1 MYLCKLQKCVVSA
14 KANLQP
20 NRQKRKKMKYKKI
33 ILGVALAL
41 ACFSSQ
47 NANALTETK
56 VKKTET
62 QTAAPNVY
70 WTDGYGRVSYTTN
83 SILSPVVKIA
93 LKEFAGDMKAVTG
106 FEAKEKSSAP
116 IQIYQLDQLTNKEFS
131 AVEKLGAPLHLIIT
145 AKDAFYIG
153 TRKGKLI
160 VIGSNARGTA
170 YAIMKLSEL
179 AGVSPLAAW
188 NDLQPAQRKSLYTPV
203 DQQWIEV
210 PRIEFRGLALN
221 NSQWMKPQNYSR
233 IARLMLRLRANTL
246 WQVDG
251 KHEAAYN
258 KAVVDSF
265 DICVAENYKVTE
277 FVGKKHKKKHRKT
290 IENVKLVCSDA
301 QMEMSNLS
309 PGLLLEMLNSKD
321 YLESKNA
328 QHGKSHRSE
337 AHNDEDCAWIANVTN
352 PKQSTFQLAMMMNLA
367 WNKNALKAG
376 CKTYIQNTL
385 NAFFGAI
392 TGKKIMP
399 LMEEYYRLTSI
410 RHSAYMA
417 MPYGDTEF
425 HSGEFGNELE
435 RFLYRYDLLKAKTES
450 IERML
455 PQNQKDGFFEVVKY
469 PIFLAAFVAEK
480 ELEAQEARHI
490 ARPGLFNKDDEAKA
504 AAAVSIEAYNKLK
517 QLNAYYSR
525 IRNGKWKDFILTNG
539 AEMQA
544 PQIPGTLPAADIK
557 RLKADAFDRNNDLKP
572 LSVVTSDIIAKNAWE
587 WSKATESPL
596 AKAAVRGAEK
606 ITLRPLLGHSGKAVK
621 LPKGASLSYDFYSE
635 MSGDARFTI
644 AVVPCFLN
652 AVKDMR
658 VSVSIDRAEPV
669 ICQLKEVY
677 NSKDWKFDL
686 WRGQTLKSFY
696 VTLPGGTHNVTIK
709 ALDDNVMIDQ
719 WVLDYDVD
727 REYYVFPVAK

>member
-1 MYLCKLQKCVVSA
+1 M
-14 KANLQP
+14 
-20 NRQKRKKMKYKKI
+20 
-33 ILGVALAL
+33 AL
-41 ACFSSQ
+41 ACFSSL

-62 QTAAPNVY
+62 QAAAPNVY

-83 SILSPVVKIA
+83 SIISPVVKIA

-106 FEAKEKSSAP
+106 FDAKEKSGAP

-251 KHEAAYN
+251 RHEAAYN

-321 YLESKNA
+321 YLENKNA

-337 AHNDEDCAWIANVTN
+337 AHYNEDCAWIANITN

-469 PIFLAAFVAEK
+469 PIFLAALVAEK

-504 AAAVSIEAYNKLK
+504 AAAVSIDAYSKLK

-557 RLKADAFDRNNDLKP
+557 QLKLDAFDRSNDLKP
-572 LSVVTSDIIAKNAWE
+572 LSVVAGDIIAKNAYE

-596 AKAAVRGAEK
+596 AQAAVRGAEK
-606 ITLRPLLGHSGKAVK
+606 ITVRPLLGHSGKAVK
-621 LPKGASLSYDFYSE
+621 LPKGASLSYDFYCDK
-635 MSGDARFTI
+635 SGDARFTI
-644 AVVPCFLN
+644 AAIPCFLN

-658 VSVSIDRAEPV
+658 VSVSIDRGEPV

-677 NSKDWKFDL
+677 NSKDWQFDL

-696 VTLPGGTHNVTIK
+696 VTLPGGSHNVTIK

>member
-1 MYLCKLQKCVVSA
+1 
-14 KANLQP
+14 
-20 NRQKRKKMKYKKI
+20 
-33 ILGVALAL
+33 
-41 ACFSSQ
+41 
-47 NANALTETK
+47 
-56 VKKTET
+56 
-62 QTAAPNVY
+62 
-70 WTDGYGRVSYTTN
+70 
-83 SILSPVVKIA
+83 
-93 LKEFAGDMKAVTG
+93 
-106 FEAKEKSSAP
+106 
-116 IQIYQLDQLTNKEFS
+116 
-131 AVEKLGAPLHLIIT
+131 
-145 AKDAFYIG
+145 
-153 TRKGKLI
+153 
-160 VIGSNARGTA
+160 
-170 YAIMKLSEL
+170 
-179 AGVSPLAAW
+179 
-188 NDLQPAQRKSLYTPV
+188 
-203 DQQWIEV
+203 
-210 PRIEFRGLALN
+210 
-221 NSQWMKPQNYSR
+221 
-233 IARLMLRLRANTL
+233 
-246 WQVDG
+246 
-251 KHEAAYN
+251 
-258 KAVVDSF
+258 
-265 DICVAENYKVTE
+265 
-277 FVGKKHKKKHRKT
+277 
-290 IENVKLVCSDA
+290 
-301 QMEMSNLS
+301 
-309 PGLLLEMLNSKD
+309 
-321 YLESKNA
+321 
-328 QHGKSHRSE
+328 
-337 AHNDEDCAWIANVTN
+337 
-352 PKQSTFQLAMMMNLA
+352 MMMNLA

-376 CKTYIQNTL
+376 CKTYIQNAL
-385 NAFFGAI
+385 NSFFGAV

-490 ARPGLFNKDDEAKA
+490 ARPGLFNQDDEAKA
-504 AAAVSIEAYNKLK
+504 AAAVSIEAYNNLK

-539 AEMQA
+539 TEMQA

-596 AKAAVRGAEK
+596 AQAAVRGAEK
-606 ITLRPLLGHSGKAVK
+606 ITVRPLLGHSSKAVK

-669 ICQLKEVY
+669 ICHLKEVY

-719 WVLDYDVD
+719 WG
-727 REYYVFPVAK
+727 RSEERR

>member
-1 MYLCKLQKCVVSA
+1 
-14 KANLQP
+14 
-20 NRQKRKKMKYKKI
+20 MKYKKI

-62 QTAAPNVY
+62 QAAAPNVY

-367 WNKNALKAG
+367 WNKDALKAG
-376 CKTYIQNTL
+376 CTTYIQNAL
-385 NAFFGAI
+385 NAFFGAV

-504 AAAVSIEAYNKLK
+504 AAAVSIDAYNNLK

-544 PQIPGTLPAADIK
+544 PQIPGTLPATDIK

-596 AKAAVRGAEK
+596 AQAAVRGAEK

-621 LPKGASLSYDFYSE
+621 LPKGASLSYDFYCDK
-635 MSGDARFTI
+635 SGDARFTI
-644 AVVPCFLN
+644 AVIPCFLN
-652 AVKDMR
+652 AVKNMR
-658 VSVSIDRAEPV
+658 VSVSIDRGEPV

-696 VTLPGGTHNVTIK
+696 VTLPDGSHNVTIK

>member
-1 MYLCKLQKCVVSA
+1 MCSFSKMRIY
-14 KANLQP
+14 
-20 NRQKRKKMKYKKI
+20 NRTDKNGRKMNYKKI

-41 ACFSSQ
+41 ACFSSL
-47 NANALTETK
+47 NANALTESK

-62 QTAAPNVY
+62 QTVAPNVY

-83 SILSPVVKIA
+83 SIISPVVKIA

-106 FEAKEKSSAP
+106 FEAKEKNGAP

-145 AKDAFYIG
+145 GKDAFYIG
-153 TRKGKLI
+153 TRKKKVV

-179 AGVSPLAAW
+179 AGVSPLMAW

-203 DQQWIEV
+203 DQQWIEI

-328 QHGKSHRSE
+328 QRGKSHRSE
-337 AHNDEDCAWIANVTN
+337 AHNDEDCAWIANITN
-352 PKQSTFQLAMMMNLA
+352 PKQSTFQFAMMMNLA

-385 NAFFGAI
+385 NAFFGGI
-392 TGKKIMP
+392 TGRKIMP

-417 MPYGDTEF
+417 MPYGDTKF

-455 PQNQKDGFFEVVKY
+455 PQNQKDCFFEVVKY

-490 ARPGLFNKDDEAKA
+490 ARPGLFNKDDEAKT
-504 AAAVSIEAYNKLK
+504 AAAVSIDAYNKLK

-557 RLKADAFDRNNDLKP
+557 RLKADAFDRSNDLKP
-572 LSVVTSDIIAKNAWE
+572 LSVVTGDIIAKNAWE

-596 AKAAVRGAEK
+596 AQAEVRGAEK
-606 ITLRPLLGHSGKAVK
+606 ITVRPLLGHSGKAVK
-621 LPKGASLSYDFYSE
+621 LPKGASLSYDFYSDK
-635 MSGDARFTI
+635 SGDARFTI

-658 VSVSIDRAEPV
+658 VSVSIDRGEPV

-696 VTLPGGTHNVTIK
+696 VTLPGGSHNVTIK

>member
-1 MYLCKLQKCVVSA
+1 M
-14 KANLQP
+14 
-20 NRQKRKKMKYKKI
+20 
-33 ILGVALAL
+33 
-41 ACFSSQ
+41 
-47 NANALTETK
+47 
-56 VKKTET
+56 
-62 QTAAPNVY
+62 
-70 WTDGYGRVSYTTN
+70 
-83 SILSPVVKIA
+83 
-93 LKEFAGDMKAVTG
+93 
-106 FEAKEKSSAP
+106 
-116 IQIYQLDQLTNKEFS
+116 
-131 AVEKLGAPLHLIIT
+131 
-145 AKDAFYIG
+145 
-153 TRKGKLI
+153 
-160 VIGSNARGTA
+160 
-170 YAIMKLSEL
+170 
-179 AGVSPLAAW
+179 
-188 NDLQPAQRKSLYTPV
+188 
-203 DQQWIEV
+203 
-210 PRIEFRGLALN
+210 
-221 NSQWMKPQNYSR
+221 
-233 IARLMLRLRANTL
+233 
-246 WQVDG
+246 
-251 KHEAAYN
+251 
-258 KAVVDSF
+258 
-265 DICVAENYKVTE
+265 
-277 FVGKKHKKKHRKT
+277 
-290 IENVKLVCSDA
+290 KLVCSDA

-321 YLESKNA
+321 YMESKNA
-328 QHGKSHRSE
+328 QRGKSHRSE
-337 AHNDEDCAWIANVTN
+337 AHNDEDCAWIANITN
-352 PKQSTFQLAMMMNLA
+352 PKQSTFQFAMMMNLA

-376 CKTYIQNTL
+376 CKTYIQNSL
-385 NAFFGAI
+385 NAFFGGI
-392 TGKKIMP
+392 TGRKIMP

-417 MPYGDTEF
+417 MPYGDTKF

-455 PQNQKDGFFEVVKY
+455 PQNQKDCFFEVVKY

-504 AAAVSIEAYNKLK
+504 AAAVSIDAYNKLK

-557 RLKADAFDRNNDLKP
+557 RLKADAFDRSNDLKP
-572 LSVVTSDIIAKNAWE
+572 LSVVTGDIIAKNAWE

-596 AKAAVRGAEK
+596 AQAEVRGAEK
-606 ITLRPLLGHSGKAVK
+606 ITVRPLLGHSGKAVK

-635 MSGDARFTI
+635 KSGDARFTI
-644 AVVPCFLN
+644 AVLPCFLN

-658 VSVSIDRAEPV
+658 VSVSIDRGEPV

-696 VTLPGGTHNVTIK
+696 VTLPGGSHNVTIK
-709 ALDDNVMIDQ
+709 ALDDNVLIDQ

-727 REYYVFPVAK
+727 REYYVFPVEK

>member
-1 MYLCKLQKCVVSA
+1 
-14 KANLQP
+14 
-20 NRQKRKKMKYKKI
+20 MKYKKI

-62 QTAAPNVY
+62 QAAAPNVY

-376 CKTYIQNTL
+376 CKTYIQNAL
-385 NAFFGAI
+385 NSFFGAV

-399 LMEEYYRLTSI
+399 LMEEYYSLTSI

-504 AAAVSIEAYNKLK
+504 AAAVSIDAYNKLK

-539 AEMQA
+539 TEMQA
-544 PQIPGTLPAADIK
+544 PQIPGTLPASDIK

-596 AKAAVRGAEK
+596 AQAAVRGAEK
-606 ITLRPLLGHSGKAVK
+606 ITVRPLLGHSSKAVK

-635 MSGDARFTI
+635 LSGDARFTI

-652 AVKDMR
+652 AVKNMR
-658 VSVSIDRAEPV
+658 VSVSIDRGEPV

>member
-1 MYLCKLQKCVVSA
+1 
-14 KANLQP
+14 
-20 NRQKRKKMKYKKI
+20 MKYKKI

-62 QTAAPNVY
+62 QTAASNVY

-188 NDLQPAQRKSLYTPV
+188 NDLQPAQRKSLYTLV

-337 AHNDEDCAWIANVTN
+337 AHNNEDCAWIANVTN

-376 CKTYIQNTL
+376 CKTYIQNAL
-385 NAFFGAI
+385 NSFFGAV
-392 TGKKIMP
+392 TGRKIMP

-504 AAAVSIEAYNKLK
+504 AAAVSIDAYSKLK

-544 PQIPGTLPAADIK
+544 PQIPGTLPATDIK

-596 AKAAVRGAEK
+596 AQAAVRGAEK

-644 AVVPCFLN
+644 AVIPCFLN

-669 ICQLKEVY
+669 ICHLKEVY

>member
-1 MYLCKLQKCVVSA
+1 MCSFSKKRIY
-14 KANLQP
+14 
-20 NRQKRKKMKYKKI
+20 NRTDKNGRKMKYKKI

-47 NANALTETK
+47 NANALTESK

-62 QTAAPNVY
+62 QAAAPNVY

-83 SILSPVVKIA
+83 SIISPVVKIA

-106 FEAKEKSSAP
+106 FEAKEKNGAP

-145 AKDAFYIG
+145 GKDAFYIG
-153 TRKGKLI
+153 TRKKKVI

-179 AGVSPLAAW
+179 AGVSPLMAW

-328 QHGKSHRSE
+328 QRSKSHRSE
-337 AHNDEDCAWIANVTN
+337 AHNDEDCAWIANITN

-385 NAFFGAI
+385 NAFFGGI
-392 TGKKIMP
+392 TGRKIMP

-417 MPYGDTEF
+417 MPYGDTKF

-455 PQNQKDGFFEVVKY
+455 PQNQKDCFFEVVKY

-504 AAAVSIEAYNKLK
+504 AAAVSIDAYNKLK

-557 RLKADAFDRNNDLKP
+557 RLKADAFDRSNDLKP

-596 AKAAVRGAEK
+596 AQAEVRGAEK
-606 ITLRPLLGHSGKAVK
+606 ITVRPLLGHSGKAVK
-621 LPKGASLSYDFYSE
+621 LPKGASLSYDFYSDK
-635 MSGDARFTI
+635 SGDARFTI

-652 AVKDMR
+652 AVRDMR
-658 VSVSIDRAEPV
+658 VSVSIDRGEPV

-696 VTLPGGTHNVTIK
+696 VTLPGGSHNVTIK

>member
-1 MYLCKLQKCVVSA
+1 MCSFSKKRIY
-14 KANLQP
+14 
-20 NRQKRKKMKYKKI
+20 NRTDKNGRKMKYKKI

-47 NANALTETK
+47 NANALTESK

-62 QTAAPNVY
+62 QTVAPNVY

-83 SILSPVVKIA
+83 SIISPVVKIA

-106 FEAKEKSSAP
+106 FEAKEKNGAP

-145 AKDAFYIG
+145 GKDAFYIG
-153 TRKGKLI
+153 TRKKKVI

-179 AGVSPLAAW
+179 AGVSPLMAW

-203 DQQWIEV
+203 DQQWIEI

-328 QHGKSHRSE
+328 QRGKSHRSE
-337 AHNDEDCAWIANVTN
+337 AHNDEDCAWIANITN
-352 PKQSTFQLAMMMNLA
+352 PKLSTFQFAMMMNLA

-376 CKTYIQNTL
+376 CKTYIQSTL
-385 NAFFGAI
+385 NAYFGAI
-392 TGKKIMP
+392 TGRKIMP
-399 LMEEYYRLTSI
+399 LMEEYYRLTNI

-417 MPYGDTEF
+417 MPYGDTKF

-455 PQNQKDGFFEVVKY
+455 PQNQKDCFFEVVKY

-504 AAAVSIEAYNKLK
+504 AAAVSIDAYNKLK

-557 RLKADAFDRNNDLKP
+557 RLKTDAFDRSNDLKP
-572 LSVVTSDIIAKNAWE
+572 LSVVTGDIIAKNAWE

-596 AKAAVRGAEK
+596 AQAEVRGAEK
-606 ITLRPLLGHSGKAVK
+606 ITVRPLLGHSGKAVK
-621 LPKGASLSYDFYSE
+621 LPKGASLSYDFYSDK
-635 MSGDARFTI
+635 SGDARFTI

-652 AVKDMR
+652 AVRDMR
-658 VSVSIDRAEPV
+658 VSVSIDRGEPI

-696 VTLPGGTHNVTIK
+696 VTLPGGSHNVTIK

>member
-41 ACFSSQ
+41 ACFSSL

-83 SILSPVVKIA
+83 SIISPVVKIA

-106 FEAKEKSSAP
+106 FDAKEKSGAP

-251 KHEAAYN
+251 RHEAAYN

-309 PGLLLEMLNSKD
+309 PGMLLEMLNSKD

-328 QHGKSHRSE
+328 QHGKSHRSA
-337 AHNDEDCAWIANVTN
+337 AHNDEDCAWIANITN

-504 AAAVSIEAYNKLK
+504 AAAVSIDAYNKLK

-525 IRNGKWKDFILTNG
+525 IRNGKWKNFILTNG
-539 AEMQA
+539 TEMQA
-544 PQIPGTLPAADIK
+544 PQIPGTLPAVDIK
-557 RLKADAFDRNNDLKP
+557 RLKADAFDRSNDLKP
-572 LSVVTSDIIAKNAWE
+572 LSVVTGDIIAKNAYE

-596 AKAAVRGAEK
+596 AQAAVKGAEK
-606 ITLRPLLGHSGKAVK
+606 ITVRPLLGHSGKAVK
-621 LPKGASLSYDFYSE
+621 LPKGASLSYDFYSDK
-635 MSGDARFTI
+635 SGDARFTI
-644 AVVPCFLN
+644 AVIPCFLN

-658 VSVSIDRAEPV
+658 VSVSIDRGEPV
-669 ICQLKEVY
+669 ICQLKEAY

-696 VTLPGGTHNVTIK
+696 VTLPDGSHNVTIK

>member
-1 MYLCKLQKCVVSA
+1 MCSFSKKRIY
-14 KANLQP
+14 
-20 NRQKRKKMKYKKI
+20 NRTDKNGRKMKYKKI

-56 VKKTET
+56 VKKTEA
-62 QTAAPNVY
+62 QAAAPNVY

-83 SILSPVVKIA
+83 SIISPVVKIA

-106 FEAKEKSSAP
+106 FEAKEKNGAP

-145 AKDAFYIG
+145 GKDAFYIG
-153 TRKGKLI
+153 TRKKKVI

-179 AGVSPLAAW
+179 AGVSPLMAW
-188 NDLQPAQRKSLYTPV
+188 NDLQPAQRKSIYTPV
-203 DQQWIEV
+203 DQQWIEI

-328 QHGKSHRSE
+328 QRGKSHRSE
-337 AHNDEDCAWIANVTN
+337 AHNDEDCAWIANITN

-385 NAFFGAI
+385 NAFFGGI
-392 TGKKIMP
+392 TGRKIMP

-417 MPYGDTEF
+417 MPYGDTKF

-504 AAAVSIEAYNKLK
+504 AAAVSIDAYNKLK

-557 RLKADAFDRNNDLKP
+557 RLKADAFDRSNDLKP
-572 LSVVTSDIIAKNAWE
+572 LSVVTGDIIAKNAWE

-596 AKAAVRGAEK
+596 AQAEVRGAEK
-606 ITLRPLLGHSGKAVK
+606 ITVRPLLGHSGKAVK
-621 LPKGASLSYDFYSE
+621 LPKGASLSYDFYSDK
-635 MSGDARFTI
+635 SGDARFTI
-644 AVVPCFLN
+644 AVIPCFLN
-652 AVKDMR
+652 AVRDMR
-658 VSVSIDRAEPV
+658 VSVSIDRGEPV
-669 ICQLKEVY
+669 ICQLKEIY

-696 VTLPGGTHNVTIK
+696 VTLPGGSHNVTIK
-709 ALDDNVMIDQ
+709 ALDDNVIIDQ

>member
-1 MYLCKLQKCVVSA
+1 
-14 KANLQP
+14 
-20 NRQKRKKMKYKKI
+20 
-33 ILGVALAL
+33 
-41 ACFSSQ
+41 
-47 NANALTETK
+47 
-56 VKKTET
+56 
-62 QTAAPNVY
+62 
-70 WTDGYGRVSYTTN
+70 
-83 SILSPVVKIA
+83 
-93 LKEFAGDMKAVTG
+93 
-106 FEAKEKSSAP
+106 
-116 IQIYQLDQLTNKEFS
+116 
-131 AVEKLGAPLHLIIT
+131 
-145 AKDAFYIG
+145 
-153 TRKGKLI
+153 
-160 VIGSNARGTA
+160 
-170 YAIMKLSEL
+170 
-179 AGVSPLAAW
+179 
-188 NDLQPAQRKSLYTPV
+188 
-203 DQQWIEV
+203 
-210 PRIEFRGLALN
+210 
-221 NSQWMKPQNYSR
+221 
-233 IARLMLRLRANTL
+233 
-246 WQVDG
+246 
-251 KHEAAYN
+251 
-258 KAVVDSF
+258 
-265 DICVAENYKVTE
+265 
-277 FVGKKHKKKHRKT
+277 
-290 IENVKLVCSDA
+290 
-301 QMEMSNLS
+301 
-309 PGLLLEMLNSKD
+309 
-321 YLESKNA
+321 
-328 QHGKSHRSE
+328 
-337 AHNDEDCAWIANVTN
+337 
-352 PKQSTFQLAMMMNLA
+352 MMMNLA

-469 PIFLAAFVAEK
+469 PIFLAALVAEK

-504 AAAVSIEAYNKLK
+504 AAAVSIDAYNKLK

-544 PQIPGTLPAADIK
+544 PQIPGTLPGADIK
-557 RLKADAFDRNNDLKP
+557 RLKLDAFDRSNDLKP
-572 LSVVTSDIIAKNAWE
+572 LSVVTGDIIAKNAYE

-596 AKAAVRGAEK
+596 AQAAVRGAEK
-606 ITLRPLLGHSGKAVK
+606 ITVRPLLGHSGKAVK
-621 LPKGASLSYDFYSE
+621 LPKGASLSYDFYCDK
-635 MSGDARFTI
+635 SGDARFTI
-644 AVVPCFLN
+644 AAIPCFLN

-658 VSVSIDRAEPV
+658 VSVSIDRGEPV

-677 NSKDWKFDL
+677 NSKDWQFDL

-696 VTLPGGTHNVTIK
+696 VTLPGGSHNVTIK

-719 WVLDYDVD
+719 WVLDYDVA

>member
-1 MYLCKLQKCVVSA
+1 M
-14 KANLQP
+14 
-20 NRQKRKKMKYKKI
+20 
-33 ILGVALAL
+33 AL
-41 ACFSSQ
+41 ACFSSL
-47 NANALTETK
+47 NANALTETT

-62 QTAAPNVY
+62 QAAAPNVY

-83 SILSPVVKIA
+83 SIISPVVKIA

-106 FEAKEKSSAP
+106 FDAKEKSGAP

-251 KHEAAYN
+251 RHEAAYN

-337 AHNDEDCAWIANVTN
+337 AHYNEDCVWIANITN

-469 PIFLAAFVAEK
+469 PIFLAALVAEK

-504 AAAVSIEAYNKLK
+504 AAAVSIDAYNKLK
-517 QLNAYYSR
+517 QLNAYY
-525 IRNGKWKDFILTNG
+525 
-539 AEMQA
+539 
-544 PQIPGTLPAADIK
+544 
-557 RLKADAFDRNNDLKP
+557 
-572 LSVVTSDIIAKNAWE
+572 LSLIHI
-587 WSKATESPL
+587 
-596 AKAAVRGAEK
+596 
-606 ITLRPLLGHSGKAVK
+606 
-621 LPKGASLSYDFYSE
+621 
-635 MSGDARFTI
+635 
-644 AVVPCFLN
+644 
-652 AVKDMR
+652 
-658 VSVSIDRAEPV
+658 
-669 ICQLKEVY
+669 
-677 NSKDWKFDL
+677 
-686 WRGQTLKSFY
+686 
-696 VTLPGGTHNVTIK
+696 
-709 ALDDNVMIDQ
+709 
-719 WVLDYDVD
+719 
-727 REYYVFPVAK
+727 

>member
-1 MYLCKLQKCVVSA
+1 MCSFSKKRIY
-14 KANLQP
+14 
-20 NRQKRKKMKYKKI
+20 NRTDKNGRKMKYKKI

-83 SILSPVVKIA
+83 SIISPVVKIA

-106 FEAKEKSSAP
+106 FEAKEKNGAP
-116 IQIYQLDQLTNKEFS
+116 IQIYQLDQLSNKEFS

-145 AKDAFYIG
+145 GKDAFYIG
-153 TRKGKLI
+153 TRKKKVI

-179 AGVSPLAAW
+179 AGVSPLMAW

-203 DQQWIEV
+203 DQQWIEI

-328 QHGKSHRSE
+328 QRGKSHRSE
-337 AHNDEDCAWIANVTN
+337 AHNDEDCAWIANITN
-352 PKQSTFQLAMMMNLA
+352 PKQSTFQFAMMMNLA

-385 NAFFGAI
+385 NAFFGGI
-392 TGKKIMP
+392 TGRKIMP

-417 MPYGDTEF
+417 MPYGDTKF

-455 PQNQKDGFFEVVKY
+455 PQNQKDCFFEVVKY

-504 AAAVSIEAYNKLK
+504 AAAVSIDAYNKLK

-557 RLKADAFDRNNDLKP
+557 RLKADAFDRSNDLKP
-572 LSVVTSDIIAKNAWE
+572 LSVVTGDIIAKNAWE

-596 AKAAVRGAEK
+596 AQAEVRGAEK
-606 ITLRPLLGHSGKAVK
+606 ITVRPLLGHSGKAVK

-635 MSGDARFTI
+635 KSGDARFTI

-658 VSVSIDRAEPV
+658 VSVSIDRGEPV
-669 ICQLKEVY
+669 ICQLKEIY

-696 VTLPGGTHNVTIK
+696 VTLPGGSHNVTIK
-709 ALDDNVMIDQ
+709 ALDDNVLIDQ

>member
-1 MYLCKLQKCVVSA
+1 MCSFSKKRIY
-14 KANLQP
+14 
-20 NRQKRKKMKYKKI
+20 NRTDKNGRKMKYKKI

-41 ACFSSQ
+41 TCFSSQ
-47 NANALTETK
+47 NANALTESK

-62 QTAAPNVY
+62 QTVAPNVY

-83 SILSPVVKIA
+83 SIISPVVKIA

-106 FEAKEKSSAP
+106 FEAKEKNGAP

-145 AKDAFYIG
+145 GKDAFYIG
-153 TRKGKLI
+153 TRKKKVI

-179 AGVSPLAAW
+179 AGVSPLMAW

-328 QHGKSHRSE
+328 QRGKSHRSE
-337 AHNDEDCAWIANVTN
+337 AHNDEDCAWIANITN
-352 PKQSTFQLAMMMNLA
+352 PKLSTFQFAMMMNLA

-385 NAFFGAI
+385 NAFFGGI
-392 TGKKIMP
+392 TGRKIMP

-504 AAAVSIEAYNKLK
+504 AAAVSIDAYNKLK

-525 IRNGKWKDFILTNG
+525 IRNGKWKNFILTNG
-539 AEMQA
+539 TEMQA

-557 RLKADAFDRNNDLKP
+557 RLKADAFDRSNDLKP
-572 LSVVTSDIIAKNAWE
+572 LSVVTGDIIAKNAWE

-596 AKAAVRGAEK
+596 AQAAVKGAEK
-606 ITLRPLLGHSGKAVK
+606 ITVRPLLGHSSKAVK
-621 LPKGASLSYDFYSE
+621 LPKGASLSYDFYCDK
-635 MSGDARFTI
+635 SGDARFTI

-652 AVKDMR
+652 TVKDMR
-658 VSVSIDRAEPV
+658 VSVSIDRGEPV

-696 VTLPGGTHNVTIK
+696 VTLPDGSHNVTIK

>member
-33 ILGVALAL
+33 ILVVALAL

-62 QTAAPNVY
+62 QTASPNVY

-251 KHEAAYN
+251 RHEAAYN

-385 NAFFGAI
+385 NAFFGAV
-392 TGKKIMP
+392 TGRKIMP

-469 PIFLAAFVAEK
+469 PIFQAALVAEK

-504 AAAVSIEAYNKLK
+504 AAAVSIDAYNKLK

-525 IRNGKWKDFILTNG
+525 IRNGKWKNFILTNG

-557 RLKADAFDRNNDLKP
+557 QLKADAFDRNNDLKP

-596 AKAAVRGAEK
+596 AQASVRGAEK
-606 ITLRPLLGHSGKAVK
+606 ITVRQLLGHSGKAVK

-696 VTLPGGTHNVTIK
+696 VTLPDGSHNVTIK

>member
-1 MYLCKLQKCVVSA
+1 
-14 KANLQP
+14 
-20 NRQKRKKMKYKKI
+20 MKYKKI

-41 ACFSSQ
+41 ACFSSL

-106 FEAKEKSSAP
+106 FETKEKSSAP

-251 KHEAAYN
+251 RHEAAYN

-321 YLESKNA
+321 YLESKNV
-328 QHGKSHRSE
+328 QHGKSHRSA
-337 AHNDEDCAWIANVTN
+337 AHNDEDCAWIANITN

-376 CKTYIQNTL
+376 CKTYIQNAL
-385 NAFFGAI
+385 NSFFGAV
-392 TGKKIMP
+392 TGRKIMP

-504 AAAVSIEAYNKLK
+504 AAAVSIDAYNKLK

-557 RLKADAFDRNNDLKP
+557 RLKADAFDRSNDLKP
-572 LSVVTSDIIAKNAWE
+572 LSVVTGDIIAKNAWE

-596 AKAAVRGAEK
+596 AQAAVKGAEK
-606 ITLRPLLGHSGKAVK
+606 ITVRPLLGHSSKAVK

-727 REYYVFPVAK
+727 REYYVFPIAK

>member
-1 MYLCKLQKCVVSA
+1 
-14 KANLQP
+14 
-20 NRQKRKKMKYKKI
+20 MKYKKI

-41 ACFSSQ
+41 ACFSSL

-83 SILSPVVKIA
+83 SIISPVVKIA

-106 FEAKEKSSAP
+106 FDAKEKSGAP

-221 NSQWMKPQNYSR
+221 GSQWMNPKNYSR
-233 IARLMLRLRANTL
+233 IARLMLRLKCNTL
-246 WQVDG
+246 WKVDG
-251 KHEAAYN
+251 KNDAAYN

-265 DICVAENYKVTE
+265 DVCLADNYKVTE
-277 FVGKKHKKKHRKT
+277 LTGKKHKKKRRKT
-290 IENVKLVCSDA
+290 IENVKMVCDNN
-301 QMEMSNLS
+301 QMEMGQTA
-309 PGLLLEMLNSKD
+309 PGLLLEMLNNRD
-321 YLESKNA
+321 YLETKSG
-328 QHGKSHRSE
+328 HRDKSHRSTV
-337 AHNDEDCAWIANVTN
+337 HNDEDCAWIANLSN
-352 PKQSTFQLAMMMNLA
+352 PLTASLQLSMMMDLA
-367 WNKNALKAG
+367 WDKNALTKD
-376 CKTYIQNTL
+376 CKSYLGNWL
-385 NAFFGAI
+385 SNLFGAA
-392 TGKKIMP
+392 TGKKIAP

-410 RHSAYMA
+410 RQPAYMI

-435 RFLYRYDLLKAKTES
+435 RHLYYFDQLKAKAVA
-450 IERML
+450 IERTL
-455 PQNQKDGFFEVVKY
+455 PAGQRDGFFEIVKY
-469 PIFLAAFVAEK
+469 PIFSAALIAEK

-490 ARPGLFNKDDEAKA
+490 ARPGLFYKDDEAKA
-504 AAAVSIEAYNKLK
+504 AAAVSLNAYNTLK
-517 QLNAYYSR
+517 QLNAYYAR
-525 IRNGKWKDFILTNG
+525 IGKGKWANFIDSK
-539 AEMQA
+539 ASEMQA
-544 PQIPGTLPAADIK
+544 PQLPGTLRANEIK
-557 RLKADAFDRNNDLKP
+557 SLMADAFNRNTDF
-572 LSVVTSDIIAKNAWE
+572 LSLSTYTKDIIAKNAYE
-587 WSKATESPL
+587 WQKAYNAPQSQG
-596 AKAAVRGAEK
+596 KDAER
-606 ITLRPLLGHSGKAVK
+606 IRLIPLLGHSNKAVK
-621 LPKGASLSYDFYSE
+621 LPKGATLNYTFYSRNG
-635 MSGDARFTI
+635 GDARFTL
-644 AVVPCFLN
+644 AVIPSYLEN
-652 AVKDMR
+652 VKNMR

-669 ICQLKEVY
+669 VCQMKEIF
-677 NSKDWKFDL
+677 NSKEWKFDH
-686 WRGQTLKSFY
+686 WRGQSLKNFY
-696 VTLPGGTHNVTIK
+696 VTLSSGNHTIEIK
-709 ALDDNVMIDQ
+709 ALDDHVILDQ

-727 REYYVFPVAK
+727 REYYVFPVAR